1 MLTPHACH
9 TVELKE
15 VRNGNTNKVNYVI
28 RWCKDCN
35 VRVWH
40 DGSDVGEYFINKS
53 NKDYDEY
60 GCIVFVLYCIEM
72 SQVKKNLAGLSVLKI
87 LLNEVIQAY
96 EAYSLRD
103 QK

>member
-15 VRNGNTNKVNYVI
+15 VKRGNTNKVNYVI
-28 RWCKDCN
+28 RWCTDCN

-40 DGSDVGEYFINKS
+40 DGTDVGEYFINKS

-72 SQVKKNLAGLSVLKI
+72 SRTYRGLRQLEVLKE
-87 LLNEVIQAY
+87 LLDDVVANY
-96 EAYSLRD
+96 EAYSLR
-103 QK
+103 